1 MAFNG
6 SLSKQEML
14 EWLVVKID
22 ELLAIS
28 MRVAVA
34 MESIAASLAQLKPR
48 NYHEDLAEIDSSI
61 ANGYRHWIRHY
72 APKSTLTGKRENV
85 GLR

>member
-1 MAFNG
+1 MLEGAADVCDRWSGGARVVVVAIDAERRCEFDGGVSVAFNE

-34 MESIAASLAQLKPR
+34 MESIAASLE
-48 NYHEDLAEIDSSI
+48 HLAND
-61 ANGYRHWIRHY
+61 
-72 APKSTLTGKRENV
+72 
-85 GLR
+85 

>member
-28 MRVAVA
+28 VRIAVA
-34 MESIAASLAQLKPR
+34 MESIAASLAQL
-48 NYHEDLAEIDSSI
+48 
-61 ANGYRHWIRHY
+61 
-72 APKSTLTGKRENV
+72 ENV
-85 GLR
+85 

>member
-1 MAFNG
+1 MVFNE

-22 ELLAIS
+22 ELLAVS

-34 MESIAASLAQLKPR
+34 MESIAASLEHMHSPDVR
-48 NYHEDLAEIDSSI
+48 
-61 ANGYRHWIRHY
+61 
-72 APKSTLTGKRENV
+72 P
-85 GLR
+85 

>member
-1 MAFNG
+1 MRGRQTSAIAGVVERWSGGAIVVIDAERRRVAFNE

-14 EWLVVKID
+14 GWLVVKID

-34 MESIAASLAQLKPR
+34 MESIAASLDRMQR
-48 NYHEDLAEIDSSI
+48 DVNHLASQ
-61 ANGYRHWIRHY
+61 
-72 APKSTLTGKRENV
+72 
-85 GLR
+85 

>member
-1 MAFNG
+1 MVFNE

-28 MRVAVA
+28 VRIAVA
-34 MESIAASLAQLKPR
+34 MESIAASQFG
-48 NYHEDLAEIDSSI
+48 I
-61 ANGYRHWIRHY
+61 
-72 APKSTLTGKRENV
+72 
-85 GLR
+85 